1 MNMPQFVYSPLMDIR
16 FAPVEGYLNKAVIK
30 FSAYVFLWTYVFT
43 SLGCVPRSKPQ
54 SF

>member
-1 MNMPQFVYSPLMDIR
+1 MTMPRFVYFSLMDISV
-16 FAPVEGYLNKAVIK
+16 APSEDYLNKAVIK
-30 FSAYVFLWTYVFT
+30 FSAQIFLWTCVFT